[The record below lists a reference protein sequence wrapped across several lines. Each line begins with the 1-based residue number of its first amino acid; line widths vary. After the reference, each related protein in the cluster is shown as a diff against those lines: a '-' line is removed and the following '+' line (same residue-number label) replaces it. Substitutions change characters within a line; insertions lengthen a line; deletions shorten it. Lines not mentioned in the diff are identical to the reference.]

1 MAMSR
6 EQQDEQ
12 TKAYGRVVA
21 KSWSDAAFKQRLHA
35 DPSAVLKAEGVAV
48 PQGVELC
55 LVENTDKV
63 VYLTLPAKPAELS
76 DEQLDQVADGVA
88 ASNGVSLPSL
98 MSGYSPSCGI
108 GQA

>member
-12 TKAYGRVVA
+12 AKAYGRVVA
-21 KSWSDAAFKQRLHA
+21 KAWSDAAFKQRLLA

-48 PQGVELC
+48 PEGVELR

-63 VYLTLPAKPAELS
+63 VHLTLPAKPAELS
-76 DEQLDQVADGVA
+76 DEQLDQVAGG
-88 ASNGVSLPSL
+88 ASGFFGSVWGPRLE
-98 MSGYSPSCGI
+98 GG
-108 GQA
+108 